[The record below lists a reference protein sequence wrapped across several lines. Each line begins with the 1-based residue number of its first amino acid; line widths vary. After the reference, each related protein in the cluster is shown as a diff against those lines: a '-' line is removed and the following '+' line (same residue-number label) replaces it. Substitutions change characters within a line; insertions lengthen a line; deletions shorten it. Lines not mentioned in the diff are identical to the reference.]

1 MKSGIDDQV
10 QYIVF
15 NFRFRVSGELNI
27 KITIIVI
34 ATAAAMQCN
43 QNFAIRHRFFFCL
56 KNCISNL
63 EKFFISLMNP
73 WYLVIWNPQLSHYFD
88 FYIKQ
93 CNIIVIHLGKG
104 SSEG

>member
-34 ATAAAMQCN
+34 ATAAAMQSELCDSSS
-43 QNFAIRHRFFFCL
+43 FL
-56 KNCISNL
+56 LLL
-63 EKFFISLMNP
+63 EKLP
-73 WYLVIWNPQLSHYFD
+73 
-88 FYIKQ
+88 IKP
-93 CNIIVIHLGKG
+93 
-104 SSEG
+104 